1 MPTPESNPYGDQSG
15 KKIGRPSS
23 PERSGDSDSG
33 NEAAR
38 GIHSKNMKGA
48 EPRPGSE
55 PLEDRENE
63 HESGYGGKAGK
74 PKTSSENR

>member
-15 KKIGRPSS
+15 TKIGRPSS

-38 GIHSKNMKGA
+38 GIHSDNMKGA
-48 EPRPGSE
+48 ERRPGSE
-55 PLEDRENE
+55 PLKDRKNE
-63 HESGYGGKAGK
+63 HDSGYGGKAGN
-74 PKTSSENR
+74 PKKSSDKR